1 MKMFT
6 SKDSMR
12 SQAVNPSAGNKRVAM
27 SARIVSMAAGTQ
39 TVRGTQKISGTQ
51 RIGGTTMSNKKV
63 TSIEIFSKE
72 KTFRSKTVAK
82 PSPKILSRVQ
92 DLRLL
97 SKLEQAGLLSLM
109 EKNGLTLSVIEKS
122 GLLSTAEKFGLI
134 SAAADR
140 NTPGALFTLST
151 LLLAAGPALVY
162 FTPDDNPALLAVQ
175 GIGALACIVGGSA
188 AFGGASLLS
197 SLQK

>member
-1 MKMFT
+1 
-6 SKDSMR
+6 
-12 SQAVNPSAGNKRVAM
+12 M
-27 SARIVSMAAGTQ
+27 S
-39 TVRGTQKISGTQ
+39 
-51 RIGGTTMSNKKV
+51 KKV
-63 TSIEIFSKE
+63 TSIEVFSKE
-72 KTFRSKTVAK
+72 KIFRTKQTVAK

-97 SKLEQAGLLSLM
+97 SKLEQAGLLSLL
-109 EKNGLTLSVIEKS
+109 EKNGLTLSAIEKS

-151 LLLAAGPALVY
+151 VLLAAGPALVY

-175 GIGALACIVGGSA
+175 AIGALACIAGGSA